1 MKNPANQD
9 LNLIVGQE
17 DSPHFSQIPLDRI
30 RFHPKNS
37 ELFKTKSETYI
48 KNLAIDISRFG
59 LHEPISVRYIE
70 DQNVYLCISGE
81 NRVKAVN
88 ILGWTTISGYV
99 VSPANELAYMISRN
113 VRRRH
118 FGHQDRILILQV
130 YCPDFFTGSKI
141 SIRRLEAVSDET
153 GIPTSTL
160 KSDLKKIRTGSS
172 KEITLEELRSLWEKK
187 KIRGLRVSISD
198 LSDGNFLLQ
207 VSGKNLNYEW
217 RGKFKNVIRD
227 SADAARSKS
236 FNKNFKFENSELA
249 SRIRELRKDARM
261 TQFELAQVLGYSQ
274 SYIAELEGGKWECSI
289 SLFEEIA
296 ILCEERMK

>member
-1 MKNPANQD
+1 M
-9 LNLIVGQE
+9 GHE
-17 DSPHFSQIPLDRI
+17 DSPIVSQIPLDRI
-30 RFHPKNS
+30 QFHPRNS
-37 ELFKTKSETYI
+37 ELFKTKSEAYI
-48 KNLAIDISRFG
+48 KNLSKDIARFG
-59 LHEPISVRYIE
+59 LHEPISVRFIE
-70 DQNVYLCISGE
+70 DENVYLCLSGE
-81 NRVKAVN
+81 NRVKAVKL
-88 ILGWTTISGYV
+88 LGWTSVSGYV
-99 VSPANELAYMISRN
+99 VSPKNELSYMISRN

-141 SIRRLEAVSDET
+141 TIRRLETISDET

-160 KSDLKKIRTGSS
+160 KADLKKIRTGSS
-172 KEITLEELRSLWEKK
+172 KEVTLEELRSLWEKK

-207 VSGKNLNYEW
+207 VNGKNLNYEW
-217 RGKFKNVIRD
+217 KGKFKDVIRD

>member
-1 MKNPANQD
+1 MKSPAKQNLD
-9 LNLIVGQE
+9 LIVGHE
-17 DSPHFSQIPLDRI
+17 DSPLVSQIPLDRI
-30 RFHPKNS
+30 RFHPKNP

-59 LHEPISVRYIE
+59 LHEPISVRYLE
-70 DQNVYLCISGE
+70 DQNIFLCLSGE
-81 NRVKAVN
+81 NRIKAVKL
-88 ILGWTTISGYV
+88 LGWTTISGYV
-99 VSPANELAYMISRN
+99 VSPKNELSYMISRN

-118 FGHQDRILILQV
+118 FGHQDRILILQA

-141 SIRRLEAVSDET
+141 TIRRLETISDET

-160 KSDLKKIRTGSS
+160 KADLKKIRTGSS
-172 KEITLEELRSLWEKK
+172 KEVTLEELRSLWEKK

-207 VSGKNLNYEW
+207 VNGKNLNYEW
-217 RGKFKNVIRD
+217 KGKFKDVIRD
-227 SADAARSKS
+227 SAEAARSKS

-261 TQFELAQVLGYSQ
+261 TQFELAQALGYSQ